1 MKSLLSVLGQ
11 RGQVTCSA
19 YTLVGVLFI
28 HLGHG
33 QRHGTS
39 SSVAK
44 ADVTVKSSRWHHLS
58 HFSKDSRHWYLVA
71 LWFPVSGGEG
81 KAGTGEL
88 SRVRSLP

>member
-19 YTLVGVLFI
+19 YTLVGILFI

-39 SSVAK
+39 LSVAK

-58 HFSKDSRHWYLVA
+58 HFSKDSRQHINTGTLQH
-71 LWFPVSGGEG
+71 SGF
-81 KAGTGEL
+81 L
-88 SRVRSLP
+88 SVVERGRQAQES